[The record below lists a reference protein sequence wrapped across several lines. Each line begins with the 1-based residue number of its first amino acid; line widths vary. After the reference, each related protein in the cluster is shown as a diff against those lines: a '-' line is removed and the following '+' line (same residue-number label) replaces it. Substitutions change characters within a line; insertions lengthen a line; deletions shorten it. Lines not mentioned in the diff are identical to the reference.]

1 MPGKSAFPV
10 ALYLFSV
17 PLAYVSI
24 YTSFPIFAPIPRCT
38 SCLRENWQLLF
49 TNRIRAKN
57 RCVDSPESTHQS
69 LLSIQGRLILWW
81 ASIAPCGRR
90 TRSGGSHCRWSAAG
104 ALWRRSLSWSG
115 RSRCCWIAGIR
126 SGRGRRRS
134 IWRHSAGRLNT
145 RSAALGNRGRLI
157 RRHAARRS
165 RSWRRRR
172 CLGCCVSSLTRRL
185 SRDRRWRSDRVG
197 WRRHHGIR
205 SSRCGGRSR
214 SRRCGQGSARCRCL
228 RRSCR
233 CSWRWR
239 GCRRR
244 CSPGALRGSPARR
257 ANKSDKRNKTFCHGI
272 TFLKTKSQA
281 VHTSRDAFSL
291 KSQTLR
297 EGHAIRGI
305 Q

>member
-1 MPGKSAFPV
+1 MRGKSAFSV

-17 PLAYVSI
+17 PLACVSI
-24 YTSFPIFAPIPRCT
+24 YTLVLFFALIPAIYFPQ
-38 SCLRENWQLLF
+38 RENWQLLF
-49 TNRIRAKN
+49 TNRFRAKN

-69 LLSIQGRLILWW
+69 LLSIRGRLILWR
-81 ASIAPCGRR
+81 ASIAPSGRG
-90 TRSGGSHCRWSAAG
+90 TRSGGRHCRWSATG
-104 ALWRRSLSWSG
+104 PRRGRSLSWSG
-115 RSRCCWIAGIR
+115 RSRCCWIARVR

-134 IWRHSAGRLNT
+134 IWRHSAWRLNT
-145 RSAALGNRGRLI
+145 GSAALGNRGRLI

-165 RSWRRRR
+165 GSWRRRR
-172 CLGCCVSSLTRRL
+172 CLGCCFSSLTGCL
-185 SRDRRWRSDRVG
+185 SRDRRWRPDRVG

-205 SSRCGGRSR
+205 RSWCGARSR

-228 RRSCR
+228 RRGCR
-233 CSWRWR
+233 WSWRWR
-239 GCRRR
+239 GCLRR
-244 CSPGALRGSPARR
+244 CRPGALRASPACR

-272 TFLKTKSQA
+272 PLLKTKSQA